1 MEQLTMALLMVMQ
14 SVFALL
20 GQLQTMIALHHQ
32 QRRNR
37 LLLYSTLFDK
47 TKRKRVVRRVCRR
60 KRRYWVRPGRTDKWF
75 NNFLTDNCC
84 R

>member
-47 TKRKRVVRRVCRR
+47 TRRKRVVRRKCHR
-60 KRRYWVRPGRTDKWF
+60 KCRYWVRPGRTDQFFRYFF
-75 NNFLTDNCC
+75 N
-84 R
+84 